1 MDGRVALADDFELL
15 YYGYSAGGVL
25 GAGLVSS
32 VVPFERG
39 VLGAGGDPWTFLL
52 PRSNNFR
59 FYKMVM
65 GASVQEGYHIRLA
78 LNLMQVFFDDITG
91 VASYR
96 FSEPPGVGA
105 DTDLVSGATNT
116 ASDEVLTPQLLIFA
130 GLGDA
135 NVPRLGTETLSR
147 GFNCSTFENTVET
160 NPFGEDALYGLHVR
174 EMRRDF
180 EDGDRGCMLVELLYE
195 SEFEQM
201 PLDSSFPPESE
212 VHFCLP
218 EDNEVQDTV
227 AIFLRLS
234 LSLSLN
240 LSLSL
245 SLSLSLT
252 QKERHRI
259 GHVLAIRSRLRAE
272 IR

>member
-227 AIFLRLS
+227 AIFLRNGTALDTCS
-234 LSLSLN
+234 LSD
-240 LSLSL
+240 
-245 SLSLSLT
+245 
-252 QKERHRI
+252 RGCVR
-259 GHVLAIRSRLRAE
+259 RSADE
-272 IR
+272 SCDAFPDYNPVTVA